1 MEHAFIIVLGLTG
14 LLAITSLLL
23 PVAQRI
29 NFPYTVLLAAVGIVF
44 GIVVNLFYGVE
55 GLWIFGDF
63 VTAMHDFNITSEA
76 VFFIFLPAL
85 VFESALAI
93 DVRKLFD
100 DLAPILMLAVVGLLI
115 STFTI
120 AGVIYPFTV
129 GIPFVVCVLLG
140 AIVSATDPVAVVAI
154 DPSSPFTGGAILG
167 DRVRMQRHTD
177 DDGVYIRSMAN
188 RGHLGGIAAA
198 TPRVVALLDGLG
210 YSEILIETVGVGQ
223 AEVEVAS
230 SADTVVVVVNPGWGD
245 AVQAAK
251 AGLLEVGDVFV
262 VNKADRPGA
271 KQAVKELI
279 GALEIGQARP
289 WLPPVVETVATDGAG
304 LAELWDA
311 IAAHRSHLDES
322 GEREQRRLVRVLAEV
337 EAALRASLRQMA
349 TSSGA
354 LAPEIL
360 DRVLARQV
368 DPWSVASEMVAGG
381 SFETS

>member
-1 MEHAFIIVLGLTG
+1 MTRVDDARNGDRRALGRLVSDVEDDTTTG
-14 LLAITSLLL
+14 RET
-23 PVAQRI
+23 
-29 NFPYTVLLAAVGIVF
+29 LAAVYQDGGGAWIT
-44 GIVVNLFYGVE
+44 GVT
-55 GLWIFGDF
+55 GAPGAGKS
-63 VTAMHDFNITSEA
+63 T
-76 VFFIFLPAL
+76 L
-85 VFESALAI
+85 V
-93 DVRKLFD
+93 D
-100 DLAPILMLAVVGLLI
+100 LLI
-115 STFTI
+115 EHARLS
-120 AGVIYPFTV
+120 G
-129 GIPFVVCVLLG
+129 
-140 AIVSATDPVAVVAI
+140 PVAVVAI

-337 EAALRASLRQMA
+337 EAALRASLRQTV

-381 SFETS
+381 LFETS

>member
-1 MEHAFIIVLGLTG
+1 MTRVDDARNGDRRALGRLVSDVEDDTTTG
-14 LLAITSLLL
+14 REI
-23 PVAQRI
+23 
-29 NFPYTVLLAAVGIVF
+29 LAAVYQDGGGAWIT
-44 GIVVNLFYGVE
+44 GVT
-55 GLWIFGDF
+55 GAPGAGKS
-63 VTAMHDFNITSEA
+63 T
-76 VFFIFLPAL
+76 L
-85 VFESALAI
+85 V
-93 DVRKLFD
+93 D
-100 DLAPILMLAVVGLLI
+100 LLI
-115 STFTI
+115 EHARLS
-120 AGVIYPFTV
+120 G
-129 GIPFVVCVLLG
+129 
-140 AIVSATDPVAVVAI
+140 PVAVVAI

-289 WLPPVVETVATDGAG
+289 WLPPVVETVATDGDG

-337 EAALRASLRQMA
+337 EAALRASLRQTV

-381 SFETS
+381 LFETS

>member
-1 MEHAFIIVLGLTG
+1 MTRVDDARNGDRRALGRLVSDVEDDTTTG
-14 LLAITSLLL
+14 RET
-23 PVAQRI
+23 
-29 NFPYTVLLAAVGIVF
+29 LAAVYQDGGGAWIT
-44 GIVVNLFYGVE
+44 GVT
-55 GLWIFGDF
+55 GAPGAGKS
-63 VTAMHDFNITSEA
+63 T
-76 VFFIFLPAL
+76 L
-85 VFESALAI
+85 V
-93 DVRKLFD
+93 D
-100 DLAPILMLAVVGLLI
+100 LLI
-115 STFTI
+115 EHARLS
-120 AGVIYPFTV
+120 G
-129 GIPFVVCVLLG
+129 
-140 AIVSATDPVAVVAI
+140 PVAVVAI

-289 WLPPVVETVATDGAG
+289 WLPPVVETVATDGDG

-337 EAALRASLRQMA
+337 EAALRASLRQTV

>member
-1 MEHAFIIVLGLTG
+1 
-14 LLAITSLLL
+14 
-23 PVAQRI
+23 
-29 NFPYTVLLAAVGIVF
+29 
-44 GIVVNLFYGVE
+44 
-55 GLWIFGDF
+55 
-63 VTAMHDFNITSEA
+63 
-76 VFFIFLPAL
+76 
-85 VFESALAI
+85 
-93 DVRKLFD
+93 
-100 DLAPILMLAVVGLLI
+100 
-115 STFTI
+115 
-120 AGVIYPFTV
+120 
-129 GIPFVVCVLLG
+129 
-140 AIVSATDPVAVVAI
+140 VAVVAI

-177 DDGVYIRSMAN
+177 DDDVYIRSMAN

-245 AVQAAK
+245 AIQAAK

-262 VNKADRPGA
+262 VNKADRPGTE
-271 KQAVKELI
+271 QAVKDLV

-289 WLPPVVETVATDGAG
+289 WFPPVIQTVATDDAG

-311 IAAHRSHLDES
+311 IGAHRSHLDES

-337 EAALRASLRQMA
+337 EAALRASLRQTA

-381 SFETS
+381 LFDTS

>member
-1 MEHAFIIVLGLTG
+1 MTRVDDARNGDRRALGRLVSDVEDDTTTG
-14 LLAITSLLL
+14 RET
-23 PVAQRI
+23 
-29 NFPYTVLLAAVGIVF
+29 LAAVYLDGGGAWIT
-44 GIVVNLFYGVE
+44 GVT
-55 GLWIFGDF
+55 GAPGAGKS
-63 VTAMHDFNITSEA
+63 T
-76 VFFIFLPAL
+76 L
-85 VFESALAI
+85 V
-93 DVRKLFD
+93 D
-100 DLAPILMLAVVGLLI
+100 LLI
-115 STFTI
+115 EHARLS
-120 AGVIYPFTV
+120 G
-129 GIPFVVCVLLG
+129 
-140 AIVSATDPVAVVAI
+140 PVAVVAI

-289 WLPPVVETVATDGAG
+289 WLPPVVETVATDGDG

-337 EAALRASLRQMA
+337 EAALRANLRQMA

>member
-1 MEHAFIIVLGLTG
+1 VTSVDDARNGDRRALGRLVSDVEDDTPLG
-14 LLAITSLLL
+14 RET
-23 PVAQRI
+23 
-29 NFPYTVLLAAVGIVF
+29 LAAVYQDGGAAWITGIT
-44 GIVVNLFYGVE
+44 GAPGA
-55 GLWIFGDF
+55 GKS
-63 VTAMHDFNITSEA
+63 T
-76 VFFIFLPAL
+76 L
-85 VFESALAI
+85 V
-93 DVRKLFD
+93 D
-100 DLAPILMLAVVGLLI
+100 LLI
-115 STFTI
+115 EHARLS
-120 AGVIYPFTV
+120 G
-129 GIPFVVCVLLG
+129 
-140 AIVSATDPVAVVAI
+140 PVAVVAI

-177 DDGVYIRSMAN
+177 DDGAYIRSMAN

-245 AVQAAK
+245 GIQAAK

-262 VNKADRPGA
+262 VNKADRPGTE
-271 KQAVKELI
+271 QAVKDLV

-289 WLPPVVETVATDGAG
+289 WSPPVIETVATDDAG

-311 IAAHRSHLDES
+311 IGAHRSHLDES

-337 EAALRASLRQMA
+337 EAALRASLRQTA

-368 DPWSVASEMVAGG
+368 DPWSAASEMVAGG
-381 SFETS
+381 WHERP